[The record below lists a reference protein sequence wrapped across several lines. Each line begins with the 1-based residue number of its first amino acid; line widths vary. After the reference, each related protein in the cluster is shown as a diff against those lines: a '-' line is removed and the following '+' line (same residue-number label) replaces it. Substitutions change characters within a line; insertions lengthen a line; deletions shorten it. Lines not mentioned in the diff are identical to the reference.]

1 MALRSCFL
9 TAFSAWQDTLLDRF
23 KSSQI
28 CSRLWLFGSLFF
40 YRGSLLMLTTSHHI
54 LGSTGRSALM
64 FCGGCCSSPVARELC
79 KEILYL
85 WCKYK
90 FCVSH
95 CFWELRV
102 HLEKQWF
109 LSKIWKKICTYFIC
123 NLENPLF
130 QVLSSTVSTQAM
142 QRLTAG
148 QGATKIRP
156 LGKVPHKYSKWRKK

>member
-9 TAFSAWQDTLLDRF
+9 TAFSAWQDTLLDHF

-28 CSRLWLFGSLFF
+28 CSRLWFFGSLFF

-64 FCGGCCSSPVARELC
+64 FCGGCCSSPVARELY
-79 KEILYL
+79 KEILYS

-109 LSKIWKKICTYFIC
+109 LSKIWKKSVHILYVIWKILCFRYWAV
-123 NLENPLF
+123 
-130 QVLSSTVSTQAM
+130 QWVH
-142 QRLTAG
+142 RLC
-148 QGATKIRP
+148 RDLP
-156 LGKVPHKYSKWRKK
+156 LGKEPRR